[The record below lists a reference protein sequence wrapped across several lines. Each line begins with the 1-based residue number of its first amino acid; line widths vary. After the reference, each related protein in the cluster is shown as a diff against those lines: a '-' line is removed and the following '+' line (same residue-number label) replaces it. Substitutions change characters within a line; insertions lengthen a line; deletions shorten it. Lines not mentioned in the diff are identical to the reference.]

1 MAIIQTL
8 RDLFFFSAPDRPETI
23 RPAPPTSYSIKPV
36 TANDLTELLRLN
48 LRCFVNGDNYSVQ
61 TFRYL
66 LNEPHSLSYQV
77 RTAEGVLAGFVFVVV
92 NADGAAHITTICSA
106 PEHRRRGIA
115 RLLLEHIERALR
127 AKGLS
132 TIVLEV
138 RIGNEPAQELYSSSG
153 YSIVQRMRRYYNN
166 GEDGFL
172 MMKSL
177 T

>member
-8 RDLFFFSAPDRPETI
+8 RDLFFFSAPDRPEPI
-23 RPAPPTSYSIKPV
+23 HPAPPTTYSIKPI

-77 RTAEGVLAGFVFVVV
+77 RTAEGVLAGFIFVVV
-92 NADGAAHITTICSA
+92 NADGSAHITTICSA
-106 PEHRRRGIA
+106 PEHRRRGVA
-115 RLLLEHIERALR
+115 RSLLTHIERTLR
-127 AKGLS
+127 AKGSS

-138 RIGNEPAQELYSSSG
+138 RTGNGVAQQLYSSCG
-153 YSIVQRMRRYYNN
+153 YVIAQRMRRYYNN

-177 T
+177 S

>member
-23 RPAPPTSYSIKPV
+23 RPAGPTSYSIQPV
-36 TANDLTELLRLN
+36 TANDLNELVRLN

-77 RTAEGVLAGFVFVVV
+77 RTVEGVLAGFVFVVV
-92 NADGAAHITTICSA
+92 NADGSAHLTTICSA

-115 RLLLEHIERALR
+115 RLLLEHVERALR
-127 AKGLS
+127 AKGFS

-138 RIGNEPAQELYSSSG
+138 RIGNEAAQELYSSCG

-177 T
+177 N